1 VTDRRA
7 GPPVPR
13 CAHPPA
19 FDSWRD
25 VRRRVISLLDEPPP
39 LLVVTDFDG
48 TLAPIT
54 LDPLATRI
62 VPAARRALRVLARLS
77 ADRPDRLR
85 LVVLSGRAAL
95 DVAGRVRV
103 GRLEYLGNHGLEGG
117 RLPWR
122 ARAEHLVV
130 HIDPSL
136 QPFVEPAERLG
147 SAVAERLGR
156 PDWLFVETKGP
167 SVAFHFRQA
176 PDAAEA
182 VRRLDAAIAAI
193 GDASGRQ
200 AFERFEGRKV
210 IEFRP
215 PAAGGKGAALE
226 RLLER
231 ERPESVL
238 LLGDDRSDAEA
249 FRVLARERAQRGLT
263 GLAIAVHG
271 ATETPPEV
279 VEAADMLLPA
289 PLDAAAVL
297 SALASAAARR
307 FA

>member
-1 VTDRRA
+1 M
-7 GPPVPR
+7 
-13 CAHPPA
+13 
-19 FDSWRD
+19 
-25 VRRRVISLLDEPPP
+25 
-39 LLVVTDFDG
+39 
-48 TLAPIT
+48 
-54 LDPLATRI
+54 
-62 VPAARRALRVLARLS
+62 
-77 ADRPDRLR
+77 
-85 LVVLSGRAAL
+85 
-95 DVAGRVRV
+95 
-103 GRLEYLGNHGLEGG
+103 
-117 RLPWR
+117 
-122 ARAEHLVV
+122 
-130 HIDPSL
+130 
-136 QPFVEPAERLG
+136 
-147 SAVAERLGR
+147 
-156 PDWLFVETKGP
+156 
-167 SVAFHFRQA
+167 AFHFRQA

-182 VRRLDAAIAAI
+182 VWRLDAAIAAI